1 MDQQHQQVEVRSL
14 KKSYTSCK
22 TSKYSNTWDVRFTL
36 ITNGGMTLET
46 ANLNLCPFYQRRKRQ
61 RQLLLLRSARASD
74 QRKSSSSSSSISS
87 GSPRMLQGV
96 VSIGEILGAELSDL
110 IQFDPGSLLIS

>member
-22 TSKYSNTWDVRFTL
+22 TPKYSNTWDVRFTL

-61 RQLLLLRSARASD
+61 LLLLRSARASD
-74 QRKSSSSSSSISS
+74 QRKSSSISS

>member
-22 TSKYSNTWDVRFTL
+22 TPKYSNTWDVRFTL

-74 QRKSSSSSSSISS
+74 QRKSSSSSISS